1 MTNIDFTRSF
11 ESSDYVPL
19 TNVSGTALTQ
29 VSGSPGF
36 YEISGTDTQTLD
48 FYLDSGG
55 TQYMRVDAINITSP
69 DEVAYTSKYGWIVGG
84 VFKEKPPYR
93 GMVAGTDADDQIP
106 TAFSPGEY
114 VPIGQKHLV
123 RIEAVGTG
131 TYKIYVNVMASRY

>member
-1 MTNIDFTRSF
+1 MAKIDFTRSF
-11 ESSDYVPL
+11 ESSNYVPL
-19 TNVSGTALTQ
+19 TDVNGNPLTP

-36 YEISGTDTQTLD
+36 YELSGTGTQTLD
-48 FYLDSGG
+48 FYIDAGG

-69 DEVAYTSKYGWIVGG
+69 DKVTYTAKYGWIVAGK
-84 VFKEKPPYR
+84 FKEKPPYR
-93 GMVAGTDADDQIP
+93 GMMAEADADDQIP
-106 TAFSPGEY
+106 TAYSPGEY